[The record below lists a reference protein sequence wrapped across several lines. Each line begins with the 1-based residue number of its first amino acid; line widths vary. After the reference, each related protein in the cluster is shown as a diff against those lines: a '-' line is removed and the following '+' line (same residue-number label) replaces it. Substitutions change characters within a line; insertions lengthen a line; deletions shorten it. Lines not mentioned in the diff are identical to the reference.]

1 MLKMGLIYIFYQF
14 FSAIEDMKD
23 HYQGSTIIG
32 NTTVAENAS
41 SILTRFI
48 PEIHNDLVFDF
59 FGLVRSNFL
68 VCTFSSNFCR
78 LVYEYKLATVPLMD
92 LYEAMSLDLNP
103 FGDFD
108 RKYIAN
114 HKRIFT
120 NEESLNFQK
129 GDTIYVHK
137 TKRVTCHVSRV
148 TCHMSHFFYF
158 YFFFGQNGEAYR
170 WRVCYQRGLP
180 RLVCTDCRVNFG
192 KTNI

>member
-1 MLKMGLIYIFYQF
+1 MGIIFIF
-14 FSAIEDMKD
+14 SNLFSAIEDIHD
-23 HYQGSTIIG
+23 QYQGSTIIG

-48 PEIHNDLVFDF
+48 PEVHNDLVFDF

-78 LVYEYKLATVPLMD
+78 LVYEYKLATGPILD

-114 HKRIFT
+114 HKRIFA

-137 TKRVTCHVSRV
+137 TKNQDPKRNYGTLKIGGGDHKYFLRSSVTKVLYS
-148 TCHMSHFFYF
+148 SDLY
-158 YFFFGQNGEAYR
+158 
-170 WRVCYQRGLP
+170 P
-180 RLVCTDCRVNFG
+180 
-192 KTNI
+192 